1 MASSDGGRPGV
12 DGALFRAVMRR
23 WTSGVTVA
31 TVRDGDD
38 VRGITLSSFSSVSL
52 DPPLVLISVDKRAVC
67 HGMIG
72 RSGRFCVH
80 ILAEGQSLISDRFA
94 GRRPGEHAEFADC
107 SSRTTPSG
115 APIIDG
121 CLGYFDCRVTA
132 AIDGGDHTIFLGFI
146 DGGDAAGDGAPLV
159 FYAGSYRQLA
169 PPAS

>member
-12 DGALFRAVMRR
+12 DGTLFRTVMRR
-23 WTSGVTVA
+23 WASGVTVA

-72 RSGRFCVH
+72 RSGHFCVH
-80 ILAEGQSLISDRFA
+80 ILAEGQTLISDRFA

-107 SSRTTPSG
+107 STGTTPSG
-115 APIIDG
+115 APIIDR

-132 AIDGGDHTIFLGFI
+132 AVDGGDHTIFVGLVE
-146 DGGDAAGDGAPLV
+146 AGEATDDVAPLV
-159 FYAGSYRQLA
+159 FYAGSYRKIETTA
-169 PPAS
+169 